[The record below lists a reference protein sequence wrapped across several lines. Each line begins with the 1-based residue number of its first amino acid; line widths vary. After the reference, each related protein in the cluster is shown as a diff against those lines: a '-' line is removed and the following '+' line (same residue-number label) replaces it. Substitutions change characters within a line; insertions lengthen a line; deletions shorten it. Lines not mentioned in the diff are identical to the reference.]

1 MLTDR
6 KVFRTCAK
14 GMTSSVA
21 FVSLDPFSEIRYIF
35 LKCQVFKI
43 SSEFSP

>member
-14 GMTSSVA
+14 GMICSIA
-21 FVSLDPFSEIRYIF
+21 FVLLDPFSEIRYI
-35 LKCQVFKI
+35 KKICQVLEI